1 MAIDWEVAG
10 HAIALGGAFIKFLRN
25 GEWMAWQKKT
35 HNNKKKNFMRIG
47 EWKARQE
54 TRLSILERR
63 QETYDNKIE
72 ELSRLISSQNNIL
85 TEVKVKLDLM
95 CAEKNNRRI
104 NGEQRE

>member
-10 HAIALGGAFIKFLRN
+10 HAIALGGVFI
-25 GEWMAWQKKT
+25 
-35 HNNKKKNFMRIG
+35 NFMRIG

-85 TEVKVKLDLM
+85 TEVKVKLDPM
-95 CAEKNNRRI
+95 CAEKNKRRK
-104 NGEQRE
+104 NGEQRD

>member
-10 HAIALGGAFIKFLRN
+10 HAIALGGVFI
-25 GEWMAWQKKT
+25 
-35 HNNKKKNFMRIG
+35 NFMRIG

-54 TRLSILERR
+54 T
-63 QETYDNKIE
+63 YDNKSE

-95 CAEKNNRRI
+95 CAEKNKRRK
-104 NGEQRE
+104 NGEQRD